1 MLALSGTV
9 SVAFEWRRPNPPGRN
24 AKLRLPQ
31 RSDPAAIHGRRHKQG
46 RIPVPARDTSGPL
59 TFGPANRDRA
69 LPMPESGESRAR
81 DPADGAGDCE
91 DGTGLGIRPPLTV
104 KADCH
109 SWATALAFRAPVPAR
124 AADGSL
130 TLGSPDLA

>member
-46 RIPVPARDTSGPL
+46 RIPVLARDTSGPL
-59 TFGPANRDRA
+59 TFGIGPCQC
-69 LPMPESGESRAR
+69 PSRASPER
-81 DPADGAGDCE
+81 VIRL
-91 DGTGLGIRPPLTV
+91 TGLVTV
-104 KADCH
+104 
-109 SWATALAFRAPVPAR
+109 RMAR
-124 AADGSL
+124 A
-130 TLGSPDLA
+130 